1 MAQPSRAAR
10 LVPVVEMAEEAE
22 RKAVQRLGQFQ
33 QQVSMAETKLRELDQ
48 FRSEYQNQWMEK
60 GGQGVSGSWL
70 MGYQRFLSQLDTAVA
85 QQQQSLVW
93 HQTNLNNARANWQ
106 QAYARVEGL
115 RKLVQRYIDEAR
127 VLEDKREQK
136 LLDEL
141 SQRLPRHDRF

>member
-60 GGQGVSGSWL
+60 GG
-70 MGYQRFLSQLDTAVA
+70 
-85 QQQQSLVW
+85 
-93 HQTNLNNARANWQ
+93 
-106 QAYARVEGL
+106 
-115 RKLVQRYIDEAR
+115 
-127 VLEDKREQK
+127 
-136 LLDEL
+136 
-141 SQRLPRHDRF
+141 